1 MKYRSKLLAVCF
13 LLSSIGAS
21 GAGAKKVE
29 TWLDASVKAKAELQ
43 AELKKSGMPIVSQW
57 MKRKQNAE
65 TFAIE
70 FKLHDWKRAI
80 QQAQSVGLCFDYL
93 YICLPKPKTNSSASK
108 ISDTCISNGVGLI
121 FYDTELNEFFI
132 EVEASKTADV
142 WEKERCRIV
151 NYLEAKRDE
160 ATTSKNS

>member
-1 MKYRSKLLAVCF
+1 M
-13 LLSSIGAS
+13 SIYTFS
-21 GAGAKKVE
+21 E
-29 TWLDASVKAKAELQ
+29 AELRSRFIKNIGNRDDIDVYSVDLVIQ
-43 AELKKSGMPIVSQW
+43 E
-57 MKRKQNAE
+57 KQNAE
-65 TFAIE
+65 IFAIE

>member
-1 MKYRSKLLAVCF
+1 M
-13 LLSSIGAS
+13 SIYTFS
-21 GAGAKKVE
+21 E
-29 TWLDASVKAKAELQ
+29 AELRSRFIKNIGNRDDIDVYIEVPVFCRSVDLVIQ
-43 AELKKSGMPIVSQW
+43 E
-57 MKRKQNAE
+57 KQNAE
-65 TFAIE
+65 IFAIE

-142 WEKERCRIV
+142 WEKERCRID

>member
-1 MKYRSKLLAVCF
+1 MIIYIFVY
-13 LLSSIGAS
+13 
-21 GAGAKKVE
+21 
-29 TWLDASVKAKAELQ
+29 
-43 AELKKSGMPIVSQW
+43 PSQ
-57 MKRKQNAE
+57 
-65 TFAIE
+65 
-70 FKLHDWKRAI
+70 
-80 QQAQSVGLCFDYL
+80 
-93 YICLPKPKTNSSASK
+93 

>member
-1 MKYRSKLLAVCF
+1 M
-13 LLSSIGAS
+13 SIYTFS
-21 GAGAKKVE
+21 E
-29 TWLDASVKAKAELQ
+29 AELRSRFIKNIGNRDDIDVYI
-43 AELKKSGMPIVSQW
+43 EVPVFCRSVDLV
-57 MKRKQNAE
+57 
-65 TFAIE
+65 IE